1 MGSSLPTGGPWHAR
15 QAEVSPGPG
24 RGQRGPRYAIHA
36 GRHLTDKEF
45 RYLKRVIVTPAVYRC
60 FTRLYPGFT
69 YRHWAGVGPSTNPF
83 GLAGTCVFI
92 KQSGPPSHCDLRVT
106 HPQAPLLPKLRG
118 QFAEFPRPG
127 FPRHALGFSPRG
139 TCVGSRYGRG
149 GSEFPEGFSRAP
161 GIGGTPLTGGLS
173 RFHPVLAIPALP
185 GLIRLAGLIGRSAY
199 PEASPS
205 GLALPHLPPRYGN
218 INPFP
223 FPPRRVT
230 GGVRTD

>member
-1 MGSSLPTGGPWHAR
+1 MGSSLPTGGPWHVR
-15 QAEVSPGPG
+15 QAVVSPGPS
-24 RGQRGPRYAIHA
+24 RGQWGPRYAIHA

-45 RYLKRVIVTPAVYRC
+45 RYLKRVIVTPAVYRR
-60 FTRLYPGFT
+60 FTRLDPGFT

-92 KQSGPPSHCDLRVT
+92 KQSGPPSHCDLRFT
-106 HPQAPLLPKLRG
+106 QPQAPLLPKLRG
-118 QFAEFPRPG
+118 QFAEFPRLG

-139 TCVGSRYGRG
+139 TSVGSRYGRG
-149 GSEFPEGFSRAP
+149 GSFPEGFSRAP
-161 GIGGTPLTGGLS
+161 GIGGTPLTGGHS
-173 RFHPVLAIPALP
+173 RFHPVLAITALP
-185 GLIRLAGLIGRSAY
+185 GLIRLAGLVGRSAY

-223 FPPRRVT
+223 FRQHRVT
-230 GGVRTD
+230 GWLRTD

>member
-1 MGSSLPTGGPWHAR
+1 MRL
-15 QAEVSPGPG
+15 AEVSPGPS
-24 RGQRGPRYAIHA
+24 RGQWGPRYAIHA

-83 GLAGTCVFI
+83 GLAGTCVFT

-118 QFAEFPRPG
+118 QFAEFPRLG

-139 TCVGSRYGRG
+139 TSVGSRYGRG
-149 GSEFPEGFSRAP
+149 GSFPRGFSRAP
-161 GIGGTPLTGGLS
+161 GIGGTPLREAIRAFT
-173 RFHPVLAIPALP
+173 RFSPLRHSP
-185 GLIRLAGLIGRSAY
+185 GLYA
-199 PEASPS
+199 
-205 GLALPHLPPRYGN
+205 
-218 INPFP
+218 
-223 FPPRRVT
+223 
-230 GGVRTD
+230 

>member
-1 MGSSLPTGGPWHAR
+1 MRLAV
-15 QAEVSPGPG
+15 VSPGPS
-24 RGQRGPRYAIHA
+24 RGQWGPRYAIHA

-83 GLAGTCVFI
+83 GLAGTCVFT

-118 QFAEFPRPG
+118 QFAEFPRLG
-127 FPRHALGFSPRG
+127 FPRHALGFTPRG

-149 GSEFPEGFSRAP
+149 GSFPASFSRAP
-161 GIGGTPLTGGLS
+161 GIGGTPLTGGHS
-173 RFHPVLAIPALP
+173 RFHPVLAITALP
-185 GLIRLAGLIGRSAY
+185 GLIRLAGLVGRSAY
-199 PEASPS
+199 PEASEA

-223 FPPRRVT
+223 FRGRRVT
-230 GGVRTD
+230 DPLRTD

>member
-161 GIGGTPLTGGLS
+161 GIGGTPLTGGPFALSPGSRHYGTPRAYTLS
-173 RFHPVLAIPALP
+173 RPHRPVRLPRGVTLRACVAAPTPAVREYKPVSLSP
-185 GLIRLAGLIGRSAY
+185 APSYGR
-199 PEASPS
+199 
-205 GLALPHLPPRYGN
+205 G
-218 INPFP
+218 
-223 FPPRRVT
+223 
-230 GGVRTD
+230 